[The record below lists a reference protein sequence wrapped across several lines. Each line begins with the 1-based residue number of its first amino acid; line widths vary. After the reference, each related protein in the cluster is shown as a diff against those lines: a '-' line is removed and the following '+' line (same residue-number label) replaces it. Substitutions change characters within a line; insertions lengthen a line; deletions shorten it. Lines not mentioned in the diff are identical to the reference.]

1 MSGGYGYV
9 TSTSPLEITVDQK
22 KILTEAQLILTD
34 AVRDY
39 AVEMTTLPD
48 FHETEEISGGAG
60 DASFAPHKHRYQG
73 KKKWMVHNALQMGE
87 KVILL
92 RCDGGEN
99 IMATLPTTGDDLD
112 LVSFAVE
119 TQPSYT
125 HKLDI
130 EQNRVR
136 GMTDEQD
143 AVLQAVYLILNVE
156 RYAFPIYSR
165 NYGSELS
172 DLIGKPKDYAMS
184 EIKRRITEA
193 LLQDDRITSL
203 DGWEFETGRNWV
215 TARFTVHTIYGDV
228 SAEKEVDI

>member
-1 MSGGYGYV
+1 
-9 TSTSPLEITVDQK
+9 
-22 KILTEAQLILTD
+22 
-34 AVRDY
+34 
-39 AVEMTTLPD
+39 
-48 FHETEEISGGAG
+48 
-60 DASFAPHKHRYQG
+60 
-73 KKKWMVHNALQMGE
+73 
-87 KVILL
+87 
-92 RCDGGEN
+92 
-99 IMATLPTTGDDLD
+99 MATLPTTGDDLD

-172 DLIGKPKDYAMS
+172 DLIGKP
-184 EIKRRITEA
+184 TEA

>member
-1 MSGGYGYV
+1 
-9 TSTSPLEITVDQK
+9 
-22 KILTEAQLILTD
+22 
-34 AVRDY
+34 
-39 AVEMTTLPD
+39 
-48 FHETEEISGGAG
+48 
-60 DASFAPHKHRYQG
+60 
-73 KKKWMVHNALQMGE
+73 
-87 KVILL
+87 
-92 RCDGGEN
+92 
-99 IMATLPTTGDDLD
+99 MATLPTTGDDLD

-125 HKLDI
+125 HKLGI

-193 LLQDDRITSL
+193 LLQDERITSL
-203 DGWEFETGRNWV
+203 DGWELETGRKWD
-215 TARFTVHTIYGDV
+215 TARNTVHTIKGAE
-228 SAEKEVDI
+228 STEKEVDI